1 MEFEVAISF
10 FIGGKNMR
18 HIGEKIILV
27 LCIVVF
33 GIAAMNLVEIGK
45 EYYDGQKEYEE
56 LKEYTEEKAN
66 GQQDDPTESE
76 TEEKTIDFVEL
87 RKINEDIVAWIQIPG
102 IGLDF
107 PVVQGEDNEY
117 YLHHTFRK
125 EVNKAGSIF
134 LDYRN
139 RADFTDQRVIIY
151 GHHMK
156 DGSMF
161 GCLDKYLDRDYFEKY
176 NEVFLFT
183 PEEKRTYHII
193 AAYEHPAEHILTS
206 YDFSTTEGINDYLR
220 QIPDFVADSGGV
232 IQDETEITP
241 PLLTL
246 STCTRNDKQKRC
258 LVQGILVE
266 CEKKNQEE

>member
-1 MEFEVAISF
+1 MKKVM
-10 FIGGKNMR
+10 K
-18 HIGEKIILV
+18 V
-27 LCIVVF
+27 
-33 GIAAMNLVEIGK
+33 IAAGIVCTCIFCFGK
-45 EYYDGQKEYEE
+45 AIRDKTTKVY
-56 LKEYTEEKAN
+56 
-66 GQQDDPTESE
+66 QQFCEE
-76 TEEKTIDFVEL
+76 TEPEEWIDFNYWQNRNADVY
-87 RKINEDIVAWIQIPG
+87 AWIRIPG
-102 IGLDF
+102 TKIDY
-107 PVVQGEDNEY
+107 PVVQGDEDGY
-117 YLHHTFRK
+117 YLSHDIDK
-125 EVNKAGSIF
+125 ESNIYGAIYTEKVNGK
-134 LDYRN
+134 
-139 RADFTDQRVIIY
+139 DFSSPNTVLY

-183 PEEKRTYHII
+183 PEEKQTYHII

-266 CEKKNQEE
+266 CEKKNPEE

>member
-1 MEFEVAISF
+1 
-10 FIGGKNMR
+10 
-18 HIGEKIILV
+18 
-27 LCIVVF
+27 
-33 GIAAMNLVEIGK
+33 
-45 EYYDGQKEYEE
+45 
-56 LKEYTEEKAN
+56 
-66 GQQDDPTESE
+66 
-76 TEEKTIDFVEL
+76 
-87 RKINEDIVAWIQIPG
+87 
-102 IGLDF
+102 
-107 PVVQGEDNEY
+107 
-117 YLHHTFRK
+117 
-125 EVNKAGSIF
+125 
-134 LDYRN
+134 
-139 RADFTDQRVIIY
+139 
-151 GHHMK
+151 MK

-183 PEEKRTYHII
+183 PEEKQTYHII

>member
-1 MEFEVAISF
+1 MKLGTTVT
-10 FIGGKNMR
+10 
-18 HIGEKIILV
+18 L
-27 LCIVVF
+27 
-33 GIAAMNLVEIGK
+33 
-45 EYYDGQKEYEE
+45 
-56 LKEYTEEKAN
+56 T
-66 GQQDDPTESE
+66 
-76 TEEKTIDFVEL
+76 
-87 RKINEDIVAWIQIPG
+87 
-102 IGLDF
+102 
-107 PVVQGEDNEY
+107 
-117 YLHHTFRK
+117 
-125 EVNKAGSIF
+125 
-134 LDYRN
+134 YRG
-139 RADFTDQRVIIY
+139 TLE
-151 GHHMK
+151 

-183 PEEKRTYHII
+183 PEEKQTYHII

>member
-1 MEFEVAISF
+1 MY
-10 FIGGKNMR
+10 KR
-18 HIGEKIILV
+18 QKID
-27 LCIVVF
+27 
-33 GIAAMNLVEIGK
+33 
-45 EYYDGQKEYEE
+45 Y
-56 LKEYTEEKAN
+56 
-66 GQQDDPTESE
+66 
-76 TEEKTIDFVEL
+76 
-87 RKINEDIVAWIQIPG
+87 
-102 IGLDF
+102 
-107 PVVQGEDNEY
+107 PVVQGTDNEY
-117 YLHHTFRK
+117 YLKHTFK
-125 EVNKAGSIF
+125 KTEHVAGSIF
-134 LDYRN
+134 IDKDNSQDFSN
-139 RADFTDQRVIIY
+139 RKSILY
-151 GHHMK
+151 GHNMK

>member
-1 MEFEVAISF
+1 MKV
-10 FIGGKNMR
+10 
-18 HIGEKIILV
+18 
-27 LCIVVF
+27 
-33 GIAAMNLVEIGK
+33 IAAGIVCTCIFCFGK
-45 EYYDGQKEYEE
+45 AIRDKTAKVY
-56 LKEYTEEKAN
+56 
-66 GQQDDPTESE
+66 QQFCEE
-76 TEEKTIDFVEL
+76 TEPEEWIDFNYWQNRNADVY
-87 RKINEDIVAWIQIPG
+87 AWI
-102 IGLDF
+102 
-107 PVVQGEDNEY
+107 
-117 YLHHTFRK
+117 R
-125 EVNKAGSIF
+125 
-134 LDYRN
+134 
-139 RADFTDQRVIIY
+139 
-151 GHHMK
+151 
-156 DGSMF
+156 SMF

>member
-1 MEFEVAISF
+1 MF
-10 FIGGKNMR
+10 
-18 HIGEKIILV
+18 
-27 LCIVVF
+27 
-33 GIAAMNLVEIGK
+33 
-45 EYYDGQKEYEE
+45 QK
-56 LKEYTEEKAN
+56 TEHA
-66 GQQDDPTESE
+66 
-76 TEEKTIDFVEL
+76 
-87 RKINEDIVAWIQIPG
+87 
-102 IGLDF
+102 
-107 PVVQGEDNEY
+107 
-117 YLHHTFRK
+117 
-125 EVNKAGSIF
+125 AGSIF
-134 LDYRN
+134 LDKDNSPDFSN
-139 RADFTDQRVIIY
+139 RKSILY
-151 GHHMK
+151 GHNMK